1 MTEPPGSEL
10 PPDPTIRRLRGR
22 RRLARLA
29 IGFEQLW
36 PALWP
41 PLGVAGAYVCAA
53 LLALPQLLPPAVQIA
68 LLVLVIAAVGFLLWR
83 GVRVLRRADDA
94 AADRRLERTSGL
106 RHRPLAVLHDRPAAA
121 DAAAAALWRL
131 HVARALSQIGR
142 LRVGLPRPGLARRDP
157 RALRAG
163 LLVLLVACLVIA
175 GAEAPARLARA
186 VLPQL
191 PGGAGE
197 AATELQAWITPPA
210 YTGQPPVFLKAA
222 VTHVAVPAGSHLTA
236 SVTGGSGE
244 PALSIGASTEA
255 FRRLDTA
262 SWQADR
268 DLSASG
274 RLSVTH
280 DGREIGAWDVDVIP
294 DLPPTATWTRPPG
307 PDRRGMQLRLPWTVA
322 DDYGVASLQAE
333 LRLRDRPD
341 APPLVVPI
349 PLAGGAPKSAHGVHV
364 ADLLAHPWAGL
375 PVRARLVAR
384 DAPGQAGQSADVAL
398 VLPMRRF
405 LNPAARIVIGVRQA
419 LSLHPDARRP
429 AIDTLLGLL
438 APPDRL
444 GGDDVA
450 AVELGAIIGLL
461 AHDPAPAAVD
471 QAQGRMWQLALR
483 LEEGQP
489 ERTALAL
496 EAARRA
502 ARDALDR
509 AARTPDAAHRAEADR
524 KLQALERAIE
534 QHLRALAEQARREQ
548 GAQAR
553 PPDAAQPNPE
563 QMQQTAR
570 EAEQAA
576 REGRMQ
582 DARDKMAQLEKMLQQ
597 LRQAKRG
604 QRPGDST
611 NAEHRREGQK
621 QMSALQD
628 LIRREGGL
636 LDHSQARSTG
646 GQIDSLTGQPLPPPP
661 LTADQLAARDT
672 DVVVQKALRRAL
684 GELMQQFGDL
694 TGKIPPPLGDADGGM
709 RDAANALA
717 AGRDQ
722 QAAAAEQR
730 VIEALQ
736 KSGKDMS
743 QQLTRQFGPGQ
754 NGTQQ
759 QGEQQQDSDQA
770 GDQGGGMEDDDSQ
783 SDGQSARGADHR
795 RSRNERRDP
804 LGREMGQGTTGA
816 DEGNDVVVPEQMER
830 QRTRAIQDELRRRGA
845 QRTRPQEELDYID
858 RLLKQF

>member
-1 MTEPPGSEL
+1 MTEPAGSEP

-41 PLGVAGAYVCAA
+41 PLGVAGLFVCAA
-53 LLALPQLLPPAVQIA
+53 LLGLPQRLPPLAHTA
-68 LLVLVIAAVGFLLWR
+68 LLVAVLAAVVFLLWR

-94 AADRRLERTSGL
+94 AADRRLERASGL

-142 LRVGLPRPGLARRDP
+142 LRVGLPRPGLARRDR

-163 LLVLLVACLVIA
+163 LLVLLVACVVIA
-175 GAEAPARLARA
+175 GGEAPARLAGA
-186 VLPQL
+186 LLPHL
-191 PGGAGE
+191 PAGGGE
-197 AATELQAWITPPA
+197 AATELQVWITPPA
-210 YTGQPPVFLKAA
+210 YTGQPPVFLK
-222 VTHVAVPAGSHLTA
+222 TTSSRVAVPAGSHLTA
-236 SVTGGSGE
+236 SVTGGTGE
-244 PALSIGASTEA
+244 PALTIGASTDA

-268 DLSASG
+268 DLAAGG
-274 RLSVTH
+274 RLSVSR
-280 DGREIGAWDVDVIP
+280 DGREIGAWDVAVIP
-294 DLPPTATWTRPPG
+294 DHPPMAAWTRPPG
-307 PDRRGMQLRLPWTVA
+307 PDRRGRQLRLPWTVA

-341 APPLVVPI
+341 APPLILPI
-349 PLAGGAPKSAHGVHV
+349 PLAGGSPKAAHGVHV

-384 DAPGQAGQSADVAL
+384 DAPGQAGQSADVPL
-398 VLPMRRF
+398 VLPMRPF
-405 LNPAARIVIGVRQA
+405 LNPAAQIVIGVRQA

-450 AVELGAIIGLL
+450 AVELGAIVGLL

-471 QAQGRMWQLALR
+471 QAQARMWELALR
-483 LEEGQP
+483 LEEGLPQ
-489 ERTALAL
+489 RTARAL

-509 AARTPDAAHRAEADR
+509 AARTPDAAHRAEAER

-553 PPDAAQPNPE
+553 PPNAAQPDGQ

-570 EAEQAA
+570 DAEQAT

-582 DARDKMAQLEKMLQQ
+582 EARDKMAQLEKMLQQ
-597 LRQAKRG
+597 LREAKRG
-604 QRPGDST
+604 QRPGDSA
-611 NAEHRREGQK
+611 NAEHRREGRK

-628 LIRREGGL
+628 LIQREGGL

-661 LTADQLAARDT
+661 LTADQLAMRDT

-694 TGKIPPPLGDADGGM
+694 TGKIPQPLGDADGGM

-754 NGTQQ
+754 NGSQQ

-783 SDGQSARGADHR
+783 SDGQSARGGDHR
-795 RSRNERRDP
+795 RSHNDRRDP